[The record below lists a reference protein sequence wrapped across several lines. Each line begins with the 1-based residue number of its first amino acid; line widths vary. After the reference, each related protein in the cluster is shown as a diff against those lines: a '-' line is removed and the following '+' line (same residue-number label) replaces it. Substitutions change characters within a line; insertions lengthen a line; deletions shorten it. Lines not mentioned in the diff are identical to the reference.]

1 MCVCVWQKIYLTENL
16 PSVSLLFF
24 LTAYCHVRLFNPILT
39 VNCFL
44 ASFWSLFIEPEMFDL
59 LYLLRVPDI
68 KTRDGE
74 GGWHLR
80 QGQRWLHQLQGVCGC
95 TQAGQRC
102 ECHVQP
108 MPCSKKL
115 LDWQYNTD
123 EPLLDWD
130 FNTDELSQDK
140 MAETIRMSSCWER
153 LYGSLLVSKTHY
165 CDYVYVIADIATSL

>member
-1 MCVCVWQKIYLTENL
+1 MCVFVTKNL
-16 PSVSLLFF
+16 SYRKLIISKFTSFF
-24 LTAYCHVRLFNPILT
+24 LAAYCHVRLFNSILT

-44 ASFWSLFIEPEMFDL
+44 ASFWNLFIEPEMFDL

-123 EPLLDWD
+123 EPLLDLD
-130 FNTDELSQDK
+130 FNTDELSQGK
-140 MAETIRMSSCWER
+140 MAETIRMSSFYEK

-165 CDYVYVIADIATSL
+165 CDYVYIVADIATSL